1 VKNKLGKRSVILL
14 AAAIV
19 AVSLILASLFFLN
32 TQSTYVLLFVF
43 AFALNLIPFAGPSN
57 LLIASSASIGLVNP
71 SFPTLIL
78 IGFIIAIAAAL
89 AKGIHYMIT
98 FFVSGHLSEK
108 RQARLDADG
117 AKVKRWA
124 FVLLFVAAATPI
136 PDEPVVI
143 PLGLMKYSPA
153 KFFLAYFL
161 GKIVITIP
169 GALLG
174 NLAGDIFSVY
184 FSPVVMVIIS
194 IVLTVAITVI
204 LLKVDVGKLAEK
216 YLKKRQT
223 QKDKETQDKV
233 NNPASNPV

>member
-1 VKNKLGKRSVILL
+1 MKYKLGKNSVTLL
-14 AAAIV
+14 IV
-19 AVSLILASLFFLN
+19 ALIAISLISATLIFLN
-32 TQSTYVLLFVF
+32 SQNTYVLLFVF

-57 LLIASSASIGLVNP
+57 LLIASSATIGLVNP
-71 SFPTLIL
+71 GFPIL
-78 IGFIIAIAAAL
+78 FLTGFIIAIAAAL

-98 FFVSGHLSEK
+98 FFVSEHLSEK

-124 FVLLFVAAATPI
+124 FALLFIAAATPI

-153 KFFLAYFL
+153 KFFSAYFL

-169 GALLG
+169 GAILG
-174 NLAGDIFSVY
+174 NFAGDIFSAY
-184 FSPVVMVIIS
+184 LSPVALVIIS
-194 IVLTVAITVI
+194 IVLTVVITII

-216 YLKKRQT
+216 YLKRKYP
-223 QKDKETQDKV
+223 QKDTPNQEKTK
-233 NNPASNPV
+233 